1 MTAEPHEPKSRGY
14 LADAASRLAK
24 RKLAMV
30 CLVILAL
37 YFLIG
42 LMDFIPAG
50 SELKGQVEVKRT
62 LLDRLAHRGPVI
74 EKDADTGREAPKPY
88 VRPSLNRPLGTDI
101 HGEDVLWKTLK
112 ACRTA
117 LTIGILTTII
127 AIPLA
132 VLFGM
137 LAGYFGG
144 IIDDI
149 VQYVYQTL
157 ACIPGLLLLIV
168 LMMVMERGVIQ
179 LCIALGVTSWVGLCR
194 LVRAE
199 VLKHRESD
207 YVQAARALGAGHFR
221 IMFLHILPNIGHLV
235 VISFTLRF
243 GGLILS
249 ETFLSY
255 IGVGV
260 KEDTYS
266 WGQMIRQ
273 ARLELVREPM
283 VWWNLVGATVAIFF
297 IVLASNI
304 FGDALRD
311 ALDPKLRN

>member
-1 MTAEPHEPKSRGY
+1 LSDGEKSHSL
-14 LADAASRLAK
+14 LADAVRQLVH

-30 CLVILAL
+30 CLGILAV
-37 YFLIG
+37 YFIIG

-50 SELKGQVEVKRT
+50 AFEREREDEVVWKRT
-62 LLDRLAHRGPVI
+62 LLDYFFWRTPEQTRD
-74 EKDADTGREAPKPY
+74 EKTGRLVEKPY
-88 VRPSLNRPLGTDI
+88 VRPCLAHPLGTDI
-101 HGEDVLWKTLK
+101 QGDDVLWRTVK

-117 LTIGILTTII
+117 LTIACLTSII

-144 IIDDI
+144 VIDDL
-149 VQYVYQTL
+149 VQFVYQTL
-157 ACIPGLLLLIV
+157 SCIPGLLLLIV
-168 LMMVMERGVIQ
+168 LMMVMGRGIVQ

-207 YVQAARALGAGHFR
+207 YVQAARALGAGHFK
-221 IMFLHILPNIGHLV
+221 IMFVHILPNISHLV

-260 KEDTYS
+260 KEDSHS
-266 WGQMIRQ
+266 WGQMIRE

-283 VWWNLVGATVAIFF
+283 VWWNLVGATAAIFF

>member
-1 MTAEPHEPKSRGY
+1 
-14 LADAASRLAK
+14 
-24 RKLAMV
+24 MV
-30 CLVILAL
+30 CLAVLAL

-42 LMDFIPAG
+42 LLDFIPGG
-50 SELKGQVEVKRT
+50 SIRVEGQVDREMT
-62 LLDRLAHRGPVI
+62 LLDRIFWRPPEREYDEAS
-74 EKDADTGREAPKPY
+74 GRYIDKPY
-88 VRPSLNRPLGTDI
+88 VHPSLNRPLGTDI
-101 HGEDVLWKTLK
+101 QGDDVLWKTLK

-117 LTIGILTTII
+117 LTIALLTSAI

-144 IIDDI
+144 IIDDL
-149 VQYVYQTL
+149 VQYIYQTL
-157 ACIPGLLLLIV
+157 SCIPGLLLLLV
-168 LMMVMERGVIQ
+168 LMVVMGKGIVQ

-207 YVQAARALGAGHFR
+207 YVQAARALGAGHLR
-221 IMFLHILPNIGHLV
+221 IMFLHILPNVGHLV

-255 IGVGV
+255 IGMGV
-260 KEDTYS
+260 KEDSYS
-266 WGQMIRQ
+266 WGQMISQ

-311 ALDPKLRN
+311 ALDPKLRD